1 MHTLHFKDI
10 IDGHLYH
17 ELLDKLHVKNLKEVF
32 QQESV
37 SDVLLLLGPFLVILF
52 IIRKFLLIMP

>member
-1 MHTLHFKDI
+1 MHALHFKDI

-37 SDVLLLLGPFLVILF
+37 FDVLVLLVFFLMVLF
-52 IIRKFLLIMP
+52 IIRTFLIIV

>member
-17 ELLDKLHVKNLKEVF
+17 KLLDKLHVKNLKEVF

-37 SDVLLLLGPFLVILF
+37 SDILLLLGLFLMVLF
-52 IIRKFLLIMP
+52 IIRTFLIIV

>member
-37 SDVLLLLGPFLVILF
+37 FDVLVLLVFFLMVLF
-52 IIRKFLLIMP
+52 IIRTFLIIV

>member
-10 IDGHLYH
+10 TDGHLYH
-17 ELLDKLHVKNLKEVF
+17 ELLDKLRVKNLKEVF

-37 SDVLLLLGPFLVILF
+37 SDVLLLLGLFLMVLF
-52 IIRKFLLIMP
+52 IIRTFLIIV

>member
-17 ELLDKLHVKNLKEVF
+17 ELLDKLHVKKLKEVF
-32 QQESV
+32 QLESV
-37 SDVLLLLGPFLVILF
+37 SDVLLLLGFFLMVLF
-52 IIRKFLLIMP
+52 IIRTIMIIQ

>member
-17 ELLDKLHVKNLKEVF
+17 ELLDKLHVKNLKAVF

-37 SDVLLLLGPFLVILF
+37 SDVLLLLGLFLMVLF
-52 IIRKFLLIMP
+52 IIRTFLMIPD

>member
-1 MHTLHFKDI
+1 MHTIHFKDI

-17 ELLDKLHVKNLKEVF
+17 EFLDKLHVKSLKEAF

-37 SDVLLLLGPFLVILF
+37 SDILLLLGLFMLVLF
-52 IIRKFLLIMP
+52 IIKTFLMIMQ

>member
-1 MHTLHFKDI
+1 MHILHFKDI

-37 SDVLLLLGPFLVILF
+37 SDVLLLLGLFLMVLF
-52 IIRKFLLIMP
+52 IIRTFLIIV